1 MGMDIRVLDSL
12 QKVFA
17 DEELPAGGTAGVTAL
32 RGERVN
38 FQVACRSTQVAR
50 MLVAAR
56 AQLPFSGE
64 ADLYDVGQAPVAL
77 PCYGQGD
84 GQYLSTKPGLYP
96 DPLFP
101 HKGELR
107 VLSGQWR
114 CLWVSFV
121 VPDDAPAGK
130 SAVTVRLTAG
140 EEQIE
145 VSFPVEVV
153 GAALPPQTLV
163 HTEWFHADCLAT
175 WYGVEPL
182 SEEHWTILGKY
193 MKNAAAYGIN
203 LLLTPVFTPPLDTA
217 VGGERPTVQLVD
229 VTVRGRE
236 VRFGFDKLDRY
247 MEMAEASG
255 IQYFEISHL
264 FTQWGA
270 TAAPKILAD
279 VDGEVKQIFGW
290 DTDAASAEYTGFL
303 KAFLEAL
310 QAHLRANDRL
320 SRCYFHVSDEPS
332 MDALESYGRAAAV
345 VDEALGGECPVI
357 DALSDYA
364 FYEKGLVKHPIP
376 ANNHVDTFLD
386 HGVEH
391 LWTYY
396 CCGQG
401 GDVSNRFMAM
411 PSARNRILG
420 AQLFKYHIEGFLQ
433 WGYNFW
439 YSMLSKRPIDPYA
452 ETGAEDAFPAGDAFL
467 VYPGPDGEPVPSIRQ
482 LVFHEGLQDLRALQL
497 LEQKLPHEAIVA
509 LLEQDGAVK
518 FKEYPRTSQAVLA
531 MRERVNRKIQEL
543 WG

>member
-121 VPDDAPAGK
+121 VPDDAPAGE
-130 SAVTVRLTAG
+130 SVVTVRLTAG
-140 EEQIE
+140 EEQAE
-145 VSFPVEVV
+145 ATFRVEVI

-203 LLLTPVFTPPLDTA
+203 LLLTPVFTPPHN
-217 VGGERPTVQLVD
+217 E
-229 VTVRGRE
+229 
-236 VRFGFDKLDRY
+236 F
-247 MEMAEASG
+247 
-255 IQYFEISHL
+255 
-264 FTQWGA
+264 
-270 TAAPKILAD
+270 
-279 VDGEVKQIFGW
+279 
-290 DTDAASAEYTGFL
+290 
-303 KAFLEAL
+303 
-310 QAHLRANDRL
+310 
-320 SRCYFHVSDEPS
+320 
-332 MDALESYGRAAAV
+332 
-345 VDEALGGECPVI
+345 
-357 DALSDYA
+357 
-364 FYEKGLVKHPIP
+364 
-376 ANNHVDTFLD
+376 
-386 HGVEH
+386 
-391 LWTYY
+391 
-396 CCGQG
+396 
-401 GDVSNRFMAM
+401 
-411 PSARNRILG
+411 
-420 AQLFKYHIEGFLQ
+420 
-433 WGYNFW
+433 
-439 YSMLSKRPIDPYA
+439 
-452 ETGAEDAFPAGDAFL
+452 
-467 VYPGPDGEPVPSIRQ
+467 
-482 LVFHEGLQDLRALQL
+482 
-497 LEQKLPHEAIVA
+497 
-509 LLEQDGAVK
+509 
-518 FKEYPRTSQAVLA
+518 
-531 MRERVNRKIQEL
+531 
-543 WG
+543 

>member
-182 SEEHWTILGKY
+182 SEEHWTILGK
-193 MKNAAAYGIN
+193 
-203 LLLTPVFTPPLDTA
+203 
-217 VGGERPTVQLVD
+217 
-229 VTVRGRE
+229 
-236 VRFGFDKLDRY
+236 
-247 MEMAEASG
+247 
-255 IQYFEISHL
+255 
-264 FTQWGA
+264 
-270 TAAPKILAD
+270 
-279 VDGEVKQIFGW
+279 
-290 DTDAASAEYTGFL
+290 
-303 KAFLEAL
+303 
-310 QAHLRANDRL
+310 
-320 SRCYFHVSDEPS
+320 
-332 MDALESYGRAAAV
+332 
-345 VDEALGGECPVI
+345 
-357 DALSDYA
+357 
-364 FYEKGLVKHPIP
+364 
-376 ANNHVDTFLD
+376 
-386 HGVEH
+386 
-391 LWTYY
+391 
-396 CCGQG
+396 
-401 GDVSNRFMAM
+401 
-411 PSARNRILG
+411 
-420 AQLFKYHIEGFLQ
+420 
-433 WGYNFW
+433 
-439 YSMLSKRPIDPYA
+439 
-452 ETGAEDAFPAGDAFL
+452 
-467 VYPGPDGEPVPSIRQ
+467 
-482 LVFHEGLQDLRALQL
+482 
-497 LEQKLPHEAIVA
+497 
-509 LLEQDGAVK
+509 
-518 FKEYPRTSQAVLA
+518 
-531 MRERVNRKIQEL
+531 
-543 WG
+543 

>member
-1 MGMDIRVLDSL
+1 M
-12 QKVFA
+12 
-17 DEELPAGGTAGVTAL
+17 
-32 RGERVN
+32 
-38 FQVACRSTQVAR
+38 
-50 MLVAAR
+50 
-56 AQLPFSGE
+56 
-64 ADLYDVGQAPVAL
+64 AL

-401 GDVSNRFMAM
+401 EDVSNRFMAM

-452 ETGAEDAFPAGDAFL
+452 ETGRRTLSRRGTPSWYIPARTGSRC
-467 VYPGPDGEPVPSIRQ
+467 PPSGSWCSTRGCRICGRSSCWSRSC
-482 LVFHEGLQDLRALQL
+482 LMRRSWRCLS
-497 LEQKLPHEAIVA
+497 
-509 LLEQDGAVK
+509 
-518 FKEYPRTSQAVLA
+518 RTA
-531 MRERVNRKIQEL
+531 R
-543 WG
+543 